1 MTHNDPRVRKPQGG
15 IDLEGGR
22 KGKKMPVLFL
32 FFFLNFWP
40 EVRGNGLPTIS

>member
-32 FFFLNFWP
+32 FFFFEFLAGG
-40 EVRGNGLPTIS
+40 EG